1 MDNDFSVCRVNFRG
15 VGKSDGEFDNGQGE
29 LADAAAALDW
39 LERENFDNSQCW
51 VSGFS
56 FGSLIAMQLLMRR
69 PEINRF
75 IAISPQPNVYDFSFL
90 SPCPTSGLM
99 IYGKKDELV
108 PLEYITELDKRLSA
122 QKGIKVEVQA
132 VGDANH
138 VYSKSENELV
148 KNLDKYIL
156 MFKEL
161 TGNSSIKYKISDVLT
176 FYKANNGS
184 FNSLNSLLGQRS
196 EFVLK
201 NNFGKRTVKEVV
213 SGERDELMNI
223 MLNSLN
229 ESVADLGVEIIDFR
243 VKRIDLPSNLSNSV
257 YERMRTE
264 RNRLAEELR
273 SEGKEISREIRA
285 VADKDKVVIL
295 AEAYKKAELL
305 RGEGDA
311 EAARIYAEGFSQN
324 PEFYEF
330 TRSIKAYVDTFENK
344 SDVMLIDANSEFLK
358 YLNQKEISN

>member
-1 MDNDFSVCRVNFRG
+1 MNNNTFILVF
-15 VGKSDGEFDNGQGE
+15 
-29 LADAAAALDW
+29 AALI
-39 LERENFDNSQCW
+39 LGLAANSFFIVNEKQNAI
-51 VSGFS
+51 VFQ
-56 FGSLIAMQLLMRR
+56 FGEAVRTDI
-69 PEINRF
+69 
-75 IAISPQPNVYDFSFL
+75 
-90 SPCPTSGLM
+90 
-99 IYGKKDELV
+99 
-108 PLEYITELDKRLSA
+108 
-122 QKGIKVEVQA
+122 A
-132 VGDANH
+132 VGFHLKLPIIQEVKKYDSRIQTLDEEPDRILT
-138 VYSKSENELV
+138 VESKYLLV
-148 KNLDKYIL
+148 DS
-156 MFKEL
+156 F
-161 TGNSSIKYKISDVLT
+161 IKYKIADVLI

-223 MLNSLN
+223 MLNQLN
-229 ESVADLGVEIIDFR
+229 DSVADLGVEIIDFR

-273 SEGKEISREIRA
+273 SEGKEIAREIRA

-311 EAARIYAEGFSQN
+311 EAARIYAEGFSQD

-330 TRSIKAYVDTFENK
+330 TRSIKAYVETFENK
-344 SDVMLIDANSEFLK
+344 ADVMLIDSSSEFLK
-358 YLNQKEISN
+358 YLNQKEISK

>member
-1 MDNDFSVCRVNFRG
+1 MNRNTVLLVFSALIIGIGFNSFYIVNEKQNAIVLQFGEAVRSDIP
-15 VGKSDGEFDNGQGE
+15 VGFHFKLPIIQEVKKY
-29 LADAAAALDW
+29 DARIQTLDEEPDRI
-39 LERENFDNSQCW
+39 LTVESKYLLVD
-51 VSGFS
+51 S
-56 FGSLIAMQLLMRR
+56 F
-69 PEINRF
+69 
-75 IAISPQPNVYDFSFL
+75 
-90 SPCPTSGLM
+90 
-99 IYGKKDELV
+99 
-108 PLEYITELDKRLSA
+108 
-122 QKGIKVEVQA
+122 
-132 VGDANH
+132 
-138 VYSKSENELV
+138 
-148 KNLDKYIL
+148 
-156 MFKEL
+156 
-161 TGNSSIKYKISDVLT
+161 IKYKISDVLT

-213 SGERDELMNI
+213 SGERDELMSI

-229 ESVADLGVEIIDFR
+229 DSVADLGVEIIDFR

-273 SEGKEISREIRA
+273 SEGKEIAREIRA
-285 VADKDKVVIL
+285 IADKDKVVIL

-311 EAARIYAEGFSQN
+311 ESTRIYAEGFSQD

-330 TRSIKAYVDTFENK
+330 TRSIKAYVETFESK
-344 SDVMLIDANSEFLK
+344 SDMMLIDSNSEFLK
-358 YLNQKEISN
+358 YLNQKEVNK

>member
-1 MDNDFSVCRVNFRG
+1 MNKNTFLLVFSALIIGIGFNSVYVVNEKQNAIVLQFGEAVRTDIP
-15 VGKSDGEFDNGQGE
+15 VGLHFKLPIIQEVKKY
-29 LADAAAALDW
+29 DARIQTLDEEPDRI
-39 LERENFDNSQCW
+39 LTVESKY
-51 VSGFS
+51 
-56 FGSLIAMQLLMRR
+56 LLVD
-69 PEINRF
+69 
-75 IAISPQPNVYDFSFL
+75 SY
-90 SPCPTSGLM
+90 
-99 IYGKKDELV
+99 
-108 PLEYITELDKRLSA
+108 
-122 QKGIKVEVQA
+122 
-132 VGDANH
+132 
-138 VYSKSENELV
+138 
-148 KNLDKYIL
+148 
-156 MFKEL
+156 
-161 TGNSSIKYKISDVLT
+161 IKYRISDVLT

-213 SGERDELMNI
+213 SGERDELMSI

-229 ESVADLGVEIIDFR
+229 DSVADLGVEIVDFR

-273 SEGKEISREIRA
+273 SEGKEIAREIRA
-285 VADKDKVVIL
+285 VADKDRVVIL

-311 EAARIYAEGFSQN
+311 EATKIYAEGFSQD

-330 TRSIKAYVDTFENK
+330 TRSIKAYVETFESK
-344 SDVMLIDANSEFLK
+344 SDMMLIDANSEFLK
-358 YLNQKEISN
+358 YLNQKEVIK

>member
-1 MDNDFSVCRVNFRG
+1 MNRTTFITVF
-15 VGKSDGEFDNGQGE
+15 
-29 LADAAAALDW
+29 AALIVDF
-39 LERENFDNSQCW
+39 LLNSFFIVNGKEEAIVFQFGEA
-51 VSGFS
+51 VRTDIDVGFHFKLPIVQEVKKYDSRIQTLDEEPDRILTIESKYLLVDS
-56 FGSLIAMQLLMRR
+56 F
-69 PEINRF
+69 
-75 IAISPQPNVYDFSFL
+75 
-90 SPCPTSGLM
+90 
-99 IYGKKDELV
+99 
-108 PLEYITELDKRLSA
+108 
-122 QKGIKVEVQA
+122 
-132 VGDANH
+132 
-138 VYSKSENELV
+138 
-148 KNLDKYIL
+148 
-156 MFKEL
+156 
-161 TGNSSIKYKISDVLT
+161 IKYKIADVLT

-229 ESVADLGVEIIDFR
+229 DSVADLGIEIIDFR

-311 EAARIYAEGFSQN
+311 EAARIYAEGFSQD

-330 TRSIKAYVDTFENK
+330 TRSIKAYVETFEDK
-344 SDVMLIDANSEFLK
+344 GDVMLIDANSDFLK
-358 YLNQKEISN
+358 YLNTKEISK